1 MAINKRFFTERTV
14 DKFKIAGIA
23 SWAIIGVIGLIYISS
38 WAIGQIG
45 LVMRPFFFAVIMVVL
60 LKPIL
65 DFLENKG
72 MNRTAALAVTY
83 IFFFALL
90 VIILVFLIP
99 AGISEV
105 NQLIKAWPGYQ
116 KAVNS
121 SVVHWQS
128 SYRTFAMPAQVT
140 NALDSALADAQTST
154 FKILTKI
161 PSYTVSFISLLLDFV
176 LAPLIAF
183 FILKDRAALS
193 KGFFKVV
200 PEAWR
205 PESKYLA
212 YRMNV
217 VIQDVLRIMLL
228 LAVVVSIL
236 ATAGLFIARVP
247 YAVLLGFI
255 GGFMQIIPYI
265 GPVAGTLPAVIV
277 AWITKGGWY
286 ALGIGIY
293 FAVLTQIASVVLTPI
308 MMKDRVGVNPVLLLF
323 ILLLFGALFGFWG
336 IVMAVPAAAV
346 IHEIGA
352 FALMTE
358 DERAE
363 AIKSEGIPT

>member
-1 MAINKRFFTERTV
+1 M

-23 SWAIIGVIGLIYISS
+23 SWAIIGVIGLLYLGSI
-38 WAIGQIG
+38 ALGQIG
-45 LVMRPFFFAVIMVVL
+45 LVLRPFIFASIMVLL

-65 DFLENKG
+65 EFLENKG
-72 MNRTAALAVTY
+72 VNRTAALAITY
-83 IFFFALL
+83 VFFFVLL
-90 VIILVFLIP
+90 IIVLLFLIP

-116 KAVNS
+116 KFVNH
-121 SVVHWQS
+121 SVTHWQT
-128 SYRTFAMPAQVT
+128 SYRTFSLPPQAT
-140 NALDSALADAQTST
+140 KALDSSLASAQTAT
-154 FKILTKI
+154 FRVLTRI
-161 PSYTVSFISLLLDFV
+161 PSYTASIISLLLDFV

-193 KGFFKVV
+193 KGFFRIV

-228 LAVVVSIL
+228 LAVIVSIL
-236 ATAGLFIARVP
+236 ASAGLFIAGIP
-247 YAVLLGFI
+247 YAVFLGFI
-255 GGFMQIIPYI
+255 GGFLQVVPYI
-265 GPVAGTLPAVIV
+265 GPVAGTIPAVIV
-277 AWITKGGWY
+277 AWITKGGWF

-293 FAVLTQIASVVLTPI
+293 FTVLTQIASVVLTPI
-308 MMKDRVGVNPVLLLF
+308 LMKDKVGVNPVLVLF

-336 IVMAVPAAAV
+336 VVFAVPAAAV
-346 IHEIGA
+346 INEIAA
-352 FALMTE
+352 FYLMNE
-358 DERAE
+358 EERTE
-363 AIKSEGIPT
+363 AIKSEGIAV